1 MWFVLVPV
9 GFNERRRFNRGDK
22 IMSTSNTANLD
33 TFHISSKKISNYAIA
48 ISVAAHLLMLGAVKY
63 GYLFESAPVAA
74 NEESYVD
81 LGYQVLN
88 EVPLPPPVAAKSEE
102 MQDDTS
108 NVQSLQ
114 KEKSKPLTDS
124 APAAAPTYSDVPYYK
139 IKPKYP
145 KDALEAGLEGNVK
158 MSIDIL
164 EDGTVENI
172 KVTGGEKLGTFESA
186 AMRSVAKWKYKPFT
200 DAAGNPIKKTNYMVQ
215 VDFKIK
221 DEIATQ

>member
-1 MWFVLVPV
+1 
-9 GFNERRRFNRGDK
+9 
-22 IMSTSNTANLD
+22 MSTTNSANMSLD
-33 TFHISSKKISNYAIA
+33 TFTMSSKKISNYAIS

-63 GYLFESAPVAA
+63 GYLFQSAPVAA

-102 MQDDTS
+102 MQDDSS

-114 KEKSKPLTDS
+114 KEKSKPMVASST
-124 APAAAPTYSDVPYYK
+124 ATPTYSDVPYYK

-158 MSIDIL
+158 MTIDIL

>member
-1 MWFVLVPV
+1 
-9 GFNERRRFNRGDK
+9 
-22 IMSTSNTANLD
+22 MSTTNTVNMSFDALNM
-33 TFHISSKKISNYAIA
+33 SSKKIKNYSMA
-48 ISVAAHLLMLGAVKY
+48 ISVAVHLLMLGAVKY
-63 GYLFESAPVAA
+63 GYLFQSAPVAA
-74 NEESYVD
+74 NEETYID

-102 MQDDTS
+102 MQDEKS
-108 NVQSLQ
+108 EVQSLQ
-114 KEKSKPLTDS
+114 KEKSKPMTA
-124 APAAAPTYSDVPYYK
+124 APTAAPTYSDVPYYK

-145 KDALEAGLEGNVK
+145 KDALEAGIEGNVK
-158 MSIDIL
+158 MTIDIL

-172 KVTGGEKLGTFESA
+172 KVTGGEKLATFESA

-200 DAAGNPIKKTNYMVQ
+200 DASGTPIKKTNYMVQ

>member
-1 MWFVLVPV
+1 
-9 GFNERRRFNRGDK
+9 
-22 IMSTSNTANLD
+22 MSTSNTANMSLD
-33 TFHISSKKISNYAIA
+33 TFNISSKKISNYAIA
-48 ISVAAHLLMLGAVKY
+48 ISVAVHLLMLGAVKY
-63 GYLFESAPVAA
+63 GYLFQSTPVAA
-74 NEESYVD
+74 NEETYVD

-102 MQDDTS
+102 MQDETS

-114 KEKSKPLTDS
+114 KEKSKPMTAT
-124 APAAAPTYSDVPYYK
+124 APSAPTYSDVPYYK

-145 KDALEAGLEGNVK
+145 KDALEAGLEGNVQ
-158 MSIDIL
+158 MTIDIL

-172 KVTGGEKLGTFESA
+172 KVTGGEKVGTFESA
-186 AMRSVAKWKYKPFT
+186 ATRSVAKWKYKPFT
-200 DAAGNPIKKTNYMVQ
+200 DAAGNPIKKTNYMVR

>member
-1 MWFVLVPV
+1 
-9 GFNERRRFNRGDK
+9 
-22 IMSTSNTANLD
+22 MSTTNTTNVNRTAF
-33 TFHISSKKISNYAIA
+33 TISSKKIKNYSVA
-48 ISVAAHLLMLGAVKY
+48 ISVAVHLVMLGAVKY
-63 GYLFESAPVAA
+63 GYLFQSAPAVA
-74 NEESYVD
+74 NKETYVD

-102 MQDDTS
+102 MQDETS

-114 KEKSKPLTDS
+114 KEKSKPLMDS
-124 APAAAPTYSDVPYYK
+124 APATAPTYSDVPFYK

-158 MSIDIL
+158 MTIDIL
-164 EDGTVENI
+164 ADGTVENI

-200 DAAGNPIKKTNYMVQ
+200 DAAGNPIKKTNHMVQ

>member
-1 MWFVLVPV
+1 
-9 GFNERRRFNRGDK
+9 
-22 IMSTSNTANLD
+22 MSTSNTANMSLD

-48 ISVAAHLLMLGAVKY
+48 ISVAVHLLVLGAVKY
-63 GYLFESAPVAA
+63 GYLFQSAPVAA
-74 NEESYVD
+74 NEETYVD

-102 MQDDTS
+102 MQDESS

-114 KEKSKPLTDS
+114 KEKSKPLTNA
-124 APAAAPTYSDVPYYK
+124 APSAAPTYSDVPYYK

-145 KDALEAGLEGNVK
+145 KDALEAGIEGHV
-158 MSIDIL
+158 MMTIDVL
-164 EDGTVENI
+164 EDGAVENI
-172 KVTGGEKLGTFESA
+172 KVTGGEKVGTFESA
-186 AMRSVAKWKYKPFT
+186 ATRSVAKWKYKPFT
-200 DAAGNPIKKTNYMVQ
+200 DAAGNPIKKIGHIVR